1 MKCLMALI
9 PAKFHETYLQDSVV
23 FLYAGYRF
31 NPCRVC
37 IE

>member
-9 PAKFHETYLQDSVV
+9 PAKFHETYLQDVV